1 MTLTEYLLTEQS
13 LAGHKRRGESEKR
26 MQREKDKKEI

>member
-13 LAGHKRRGESEKR
+13 LGHKRRGESEKR
-26 MQREKDKKEI
+26 MRREKDKKEI